1 MSVAATGSGRI
12 ATAFAGHE
20 KAAALMP
27 YLMGGFPDLDAS
39 LAAGLA
45 AADGGADL
53 LELGI
58 PFSDPLADGPV
69 IHTAATAAL
78 AAGATPHGVLR
89 VCEGLAG
96 RLPVVL
102 MVYANVV
109 LTAGP
114 EAFALRAAS
123 AGAAGLIVPDLPHDE
138 AGDVR
143 AACDSEGLALVPL
156 VAPTTTPQRVAE
168 IGAGARGFVYTVSVT
183 GVTGERGELS
193 PDLAAT
199 VTRVRASTELP
210 VAVGFGISTP
220 AHARSIAEIA
230 DGVVVGSRLVRA
242 VDEGGAAAVGDVIA
256 EFAEA
261 LAAR

>member
-12 ATAFAGHE
+12 ATAFAEHE

-102 MVYANVV
+102 MVYANLV
-109 LTAGP
+109 LAAGP

-138 AGDVR
+138 AGEVR
-143 AACDSEGLALVPL
+143 SACDSEGLALVPL
-156 VAPTTTPQRVAE
+156 VAPTTTPERVAE

-193 PDLAAT
+193 PDLEGT

-220 AHARSIAEIA
+220 AHARSVAEIA

-242 VDEGGAAAVGDVIA
+242 VDEGGAAAVGDLIA
-256 EFAEA
+256 GFVEA

>member
-1 MSVAATGSGRI
+1 
-12 ATAFAGHE
+12 
-20 KAAALMP
+20 
-27 YLMGGFPDLDAS
+27 
-39 LAAGLA
+39 
-45 AADGGADL
+45 
-53 LELGI
+53 
-58 PFSDPLADGPV
+58 
-69 IHTAATAAL
+69 
-78 AAGATPHGVLR
+78 
-89 VCEGLAG
+89 
-96 RLPVVL
+96 
-102 MVYANVV
+102 
-109 LTAGP
+109 
-114 EAFALRAAS
+114 
-123 AGAAGLIVPDLPHDE
+123 VPDLPHDE

-193 PDLAAT
+193 PDLEAT

-242 VDEGGAAAVGDVIA
+242 VDEGGAAEVGDVIA
-256 EFAEA
+256 GFAEA